1 MKVAL
6 LNKPGEF
13 IIQEKPT
20 PELGPHDVLV
30 KVAAC
35 GICGTDIGVFE
46 GQKPKGWRI
55 VFPFQMGHELSGVIE
70 AVGSE
75 VPDVPGLRPGDKVVP
90 DGRVVCGRCHYCRLG
105 MYNLCMNQS
114 YIAGGFAQYSVYPY
128 RNLVRVPEGVS
139 LDEAAFTEPL
149 ACCVNGNSKLQNVP
163 LGGVGV
169 VIGAGPIGLMHAQLL
184 RHRGLETVVADLNP
198 YRLEVAREVGA
209 TFTVDVREKDLV
221 KEVLA
226 LTDGRGAD
234 VVVSAAG
241 HDPTVLEQ
249 ALVMSAK
256 RGQIV
261 YFAAVLHESIALNLD
276 LIHYRELT
284 LVGSHDSTIGQYEA
298 ALALMKAG
306 IVNVKP
312 LISDR
317 FPLTQIQEAFELAR
331 ERRRMK
337 VLVVNP

>member
-13 IIQEKPT
+13 IIQEKPA
-20 PELGPHDVLV
+20 PKLGPQDVLV

-70 AVGSE
+70 EVGPE
-75 VPDVPGLRPGDKVVP
+75 VPDVPGLRPGDRVVP

-105 MYNLCMNQS
+105 MYNLCMDQS

-128 RNLVRVPEGVS
+128 RNLVSVPDGVP
-139 LDEAAFTEPL
+139 LIAAAFTEPL
-149 ACCVNGNSKLQNVP
+149 ACCVNGNSKLKDVP
-163 LGGVGV
+163 LGGMGV
-169 VIGAGPIGLMHAQLL
+169 VIGAGPIGLMHTQLL
-184 RHRGLETVVADLNP
+184 RHRGLSTVVVDIQPGRLGVAKQVGADVTIN
-198 YRLEVAREVGA
+198 ARE
-209 TFTVDVREKDLV
+209 TDVVKAVMDL
-221 KEVLA
+221 
-226 LTDGRGAD
+226 TGGRGAD

-241 HDPTVLEQ
+241 HDPSVLEQ
-249 ALVMSAK
+249 ALEMAAK
-256 RGQIV
+256 RGQVV
-261 YFAAVLHESIALNLD
+261 YFAAVLHDRFALPLD
-276 LIHYRELT
+276 LIHYRELN

-306 IVNVKP
+306 IVNVQP
-312 LISDR
+312 LISDE
-317 FPLTQIQEAFELAR
+317 FPLTEIQTAFEVAR
-331 ERRRMK
+331 ERKRMK
-337 VLVVNP
+337 VMVVNP